1 MKKLRTNKKR
11 DTRNADLTNNNIFLA
26 NIATEAV
33 LAKTPELETVC
44 RDVRRQHDL
53 ANEFTP
59 VPKNTNLATRQ
70 SLLFLRNSEDWYV
83 YGTFFTVPRNFF
95 CFI

>member
-59 VPKNTNLATRQ
+59 VPKNTEFETAPTFNLSNKGNNWHIMAMKEK
-70 SLLFLRNSEDWYV
+70 NSS
-83 YGTFFTVPRNFF
+83 
-95 CFI
+95 

>member
-59 VPKNTNLATRQ
+59 VPKNTEFETAPTFDVSNTGKQ
-70 SLLFLRNSEDWYV
+70 FTH
-83 YGTFFTVPRNFF
+83 YGNEREE
-95 CFI
+95 

>member
-11 DTRNADLTNNNIFLA
+11 DIRNADLTNNNIFLA

-44 RDVRRQHDL
+44 RDVRRQPDL

-59 VPKNTNLATRQ
+59 VPKNAEFEIAPTFNVSNTGKQ
-70 SLLFLRNSEDWYV
+70 FTH
-83 YGTFFTVPRNFF
+83 YGNEREE
-95 CFI
+95 

>member
-44 RDVRRQHDL
+44 RDVRRQPDL

-59 VPKNTNLATRQ
+59 VPKNAEFETASTFNVSNTGKQ
-70 SLLFLRNSEDWYV
+70 FTH
-83 YGTFFTVPRNFF
+83 YGNEREE
-95 CFI
+95 